1 MDHDETRDGAEPPVR
16 AHGVVQPPEG
26 LTAEQESA
34 FEAAVIHAEATVVG
48 HPGGPRYRQ
57 ELSRSISVLGNVFI
71 TLSGV
76 TPAASVFI
84 IAPVAL
90 AAAGSGSFL
99 SFVFAAIVGV
109 FMAFCWAELSAAFPI
124 AGGDYALVWHSF
136 KGRSAPLAG
145 PVSFITFALYADFIA
160 FIPATIALGAGTYFG
175 VVANIDP
182 RYIGAVIMI
191 IAAGV
196 AMLKIRFN
204 AALTGAF
211 LAIELA
217 ALLILVILGLSHA
230 HNWSSLVHP
239 AVGGAH
245 GLLTPVAF
253 SGVLALTAVAIFSY
267 NGYANSVNFA
277 EETSGTSRNVA
288 RAILW
293 SLVITVAAELIPIT
307 ATIVGA
313 PSLATM
319 TRSVVP
325 LEYFIDA
332 TANHS
337 LYTVVSIGIVLAIF
351 NAVIAIVLSYGRILY
366 SSARDRAF
374 PGPLSRWMAYVHPSF
389 QTPWLPTAFIGVLG
403 AVLCLT
409 VSLNT
414 LVNLTGAS
422 LVADYA
428 LIAIAALVARPMR
441 ATAHSPYKM
450 PFWPLPPL
458 LALACLGYVFTQ
470 QTSLLLKVTLITMG
484 VGLVYWAVVILP
496 QRGRAWNLLHA
507 ATSDDPVHDGQ
518 AVRAAEAGRAGQ

>member
-1 MDHDETRDGAEPPVR
+1 MDRDEAKGPPEPPLLGR
-16 AHGVVQPPEG
+16 GAVQPPEG
-26 LTAEQESA
+26 LTGDQ
-34 FEAAVIHAEATVVG
+34 EAAFGAAIARAEASAESHAG
-48 HPGGPRYRQ
+48 QQRYKQ
-57 ELSRSISVLGNVFI
+57 ELARSITVLGNIFI

-136 KGRSAPLAG
+136 KGRASRLAG

-191 IAAGV
+191 ISAGV

-204 AALTGAF
+204 AILTGVF
-211 LAIELA
+211 LSIELA
-217 ALLILVILGLSHA
+217 ALLILTVLGLSHA
-230 HNWSSLVHP
+230 HHWSSLIHP
-239 AVGGAH
+239 AVGAAH

-277 EETSGTSRNVA
+277 EETAGPSRNVA

-293 SLVITVAAELIPIT
+293 SLVITVAAELIPLT

-332 TANHS
+332 TSNHT
-337 LYTVVSIGIVLAIF
+337 LYTIMSIGIVLAIL

-366 SSARDRAF
+366 SSARDRAW
-374 PGPLSRWMAYVHPSF
+374 PGPVNTWMSFIHPRFKS
-389 QTPWLPTAFIGVLG
+389 PWLPTAFIGVLG

-409 VSLNT
+409 VSLTT
-414 LVNLTGAS
+414 LVDLTGAS

-428 LIAIAALVARPMR
+428 LIAIAALVARPVG
-441 ATAHSPYKM
+441 ATAHSSYKM
-450 PFWPLPPL
+450 PLWPLPPL
-458 LALACLGYVFTQ
+458 LALASLGYVFTQ
-470 QTSLLLKVTLITMG
+470 QTRLLLEVTLITMG
-484 VGLVYWAVVILP
+484 IGLVYWAVVLLP
-496 QRGRAWNLLHA
+496 QRGRAWTLRDA
-507 ATSDDPVHDGQ
+507 AVDDEVQP
-518 AVRAAEAGRAGQ
+518 AEVAQ